1 MIKAWERD
9 EKFFPALFPFP
20 EMENILL
27 LERTGDNMFRTIPIW
42 EIDNYIE
49 SNNNAM
55 IIDLRREESYRKN
68 HIKGAVNLPYEN
80 RDEWMSGLPLNQL
93 LIFYC
98 SRGGQS
104 MSVCRELEPYG
115 FRLVNIANGIEYYRG
130 KYMVRR

>member
-1 MIKAWERD
+1 MKKAWERD
-9 EKFFPALFPFP
+9 EEFFPALFPFL
-20 EMENILL
+20 EMGNILL

-42 EIDNYIE
+42 EIDYYIE

-55 IIDLRREESYRKN
+55 IIDLRRREFYRN
-68 HIKGAVNLPYEN
+68 SHIKGAVNLPYED
-80 RDEWMSGLPLNQL
+80 RDEWMSDLPMNQL

-130 KYMVRR
+130 KYMVRG

>member
-1 MIKAWERD
+1 
-9 EKFFPALFPFP
+9 
-20 EMENILL
+20 
-27 LERTGDNMFRTIPIW
+27 MFRTIPIW
-42 EIDNYIE
+42 EIDYYIE

-55 IIDLRREESYRKN
+55 IIDLRREESYRKS
-68 HIKGAVNLPYEN
+68 HIKGAVNLPYVDRE
-80 RDEWMSGLPLNQL
+80 EWMSDLPMNQL

-130 KYMVRR
+130 KYMVRG